1 MADIGIGILGAA
13 GRMGRNLIK
22 ATSESA
28 GATLVGAIER
38 PGTAAV
44 GTDVGSLAGID
55 PMGVIVGDDPAPLF
69 EAADAVIDFTAV
81 ATIPAHADL
90 AVRYATALVVGTTGL
105 AEAEF
110 AALRRAGDSVPVV
123 WASNMSLGV
132 NLLLALTRQVA
143 AALGPDYDI
152 EVLEMH
158 HRNKV
163 DAPSGTALSLG
174 QAAAEG
180 RGIALD
186 QVWTKVRD
194 GHTGA
199 RPSGSIGFATLRG
212 GDVIG
217 NHTVMYAGPGERL
230 ELTHKASDRGIYAR
244 GAVRA
249 AQWASGRHPGFYGM
263 ADVLGVG

>member
-1 MADIGIGILGAA
+1 MGDTAIGILGAA
-13 GRMGRNLIK
+13 GRMGKNLIK
-22 ATSESA
+22 ATIETP
-28 GATLVGAIER
+28 GCTLAGAIER
-38 PGTAAV
+38 LGADAV
-44 GTDVGSLAGID
+44 GTDAGTLAGVG
-55 PMGVIVGDDPAPLF
+55 PFGVAVGDDPGPLF
-69 EAADAVIDFTAV
+69 DTADVVIDFTAV
-81 ATIPAHADL
+81 AAVPVHADL
-90 AVRYATALVVGTTGL
+90 AVRSGTALVVGTTGL
-105 AEAEF
+105 EEPQF
-110 AALRRAGDSVPVV
+110 EALRRAGEAVPVV

-132 NLLLALTRQVA
+132 NLLIALTRQVA

-174 QAAAEG
+174 MAAAEG
-180 RGIALD
+180 RGVALD
-186 QVWTKVRD
+186 SVWTKVRD

-199 RPSGSIGFATLRG
+199 RQSGSIGFATLRG

-217 NHTVMYAGPGERL
+217 DHTVMYAGLGERV

-249 AQWASGRHPGFYGM
+249 AQWTSGRAPGFYGM
-263 ADVLGVG
+263 ADVLGV